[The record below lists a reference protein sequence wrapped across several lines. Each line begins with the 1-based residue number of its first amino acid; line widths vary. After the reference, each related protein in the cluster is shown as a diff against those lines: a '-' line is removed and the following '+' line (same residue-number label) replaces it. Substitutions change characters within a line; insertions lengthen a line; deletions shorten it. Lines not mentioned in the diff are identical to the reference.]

1 MRTTFYGE
9 IVAMQSGQYS
19 VYVIKNLD
27 EPNNSLLRYITVTKL
42 PNWNC
47 KDLQIQDTGYFEC
60 EYVNAGETYFKAST
74 GNTEQYNYTVCY
86 LINFIEKQEQIK
98 SKDFKF

>member
-27 EPNNSLLRYITVTKL
+27 EPNDSLLRYITVTKL
-42 PNWNC
+42 PN
-47 KDLQIQDTGYFEC
+47 
-60 EYVNAGETYFKAST
+60 
-74 GNTEQYNYTVCY
+74 
-86 LINFIEKQEQIK
+86 
-98 SKDFKF
+98 